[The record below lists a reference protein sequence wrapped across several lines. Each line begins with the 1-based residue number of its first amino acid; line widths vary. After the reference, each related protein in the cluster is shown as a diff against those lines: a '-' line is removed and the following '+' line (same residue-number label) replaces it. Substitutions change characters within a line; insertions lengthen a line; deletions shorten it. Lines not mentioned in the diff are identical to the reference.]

1 MRRIL
6 ICIIVLIA
14 FIGSNS
20 AQNTLDN
27 SEVNSQWRT
36 KRISVKDG
44 GQTPDV
50 VTLLRAFHQALPTW
64 AVSQVLKQAD
74 HPAKGTRQS
83 GTAAIWDGEEEDDY
97 RILIDRRNGYA
108 DLASQTDIDQ
118 TAASVWRKDNGHR
131 IFALSLFQQH
141 GNPQNVLCWYD
152 YDPQTQTMTPEK
164 SPLDDF
170 KPSAKG
176 AFVAYELPM
185 TGTDFNI
192 IEYYPSLP
200 AITHV
205 YKWNRKQFLYNG
217 VQMPDFEYNLA
228 PDSKSTT
235 RISES
240 GYAFSHYCLIDPTD
254 SGSPMMAF
262 CNFVEGEIGD
272 LMLIGEF
279 KGNHVALGQKT
290 RDGEKLNL
298 FYAPEAQNGN
308 QQVAVVHRDMAGG
321 LWYNILLGNL
331 VQYVVCDLPNF
342 ANPDEGRTVKITAG
356 FGSDDETTEIINLLG
371 DWIDL
376 SELCRWSTVDIQEGE
391 EEMP

>member
-6 ICIIVLIA
+6 ICIIVLVA

-36 KRISVKDG
+36 KKISVKDG

-217 VQMPDFEYNLA
+217 VQMPDFEYKLA

-279 KGNHVALGQKT
+279 KGSHVALGQKT

-308 QQVAVVHRDMAGG
+308 QQVAMVHRDMAGG

>member
-36 KRISVKDG
+36 KKISVKNG

-279 KGNHVALGQKT
+279 KGSHVALGQKT

>member
-1 MRRIL
+1 MRRVL
-6 ICIIVLIA
+6 ICIMVLMA
-14 FIGSNS
+14 FAGSSS
-20 AQNTLDN
+20 AQKTLDN

-192 IEYYPSLP
+192 IEYYPSQP

-217 VQMPDFEYNLA
+217 VQMPDFEYKLA

-342 ANPDEGRTVKITAG
+342 ANPDDGRTVKITAG

>member
-1 MRRIL
+1 MRRVL
-6 ICIIVLIA
+6 ICIMVLMA
-14 FIGSNS
+14 FAGSSS
-20 AQNTLDN
+20 AQKTLDN

-36 KRISVKDG
+36 KKISVKDG

-50 VTLLRAFHQALPTW
+50 VTLLRAFNQALPTW

-376 SELCRWSTVDIQEGE
+376 SKLCRWSTVDIQEGE

>member
-1 MRRIL
+1 MRRVL
-6 ICIIVLIA
+6 ICIMVLMA
-14 FIGSNS
+14 FAGSSS
-20 AQNTLDN
+20 AQKTLDN

-36 KRISVKDG
+36 KKISVKDG

-342 ANPDEGRTVKITAG
+342 ANPDDGRTVKITAG

>member
-1 MRRIL
+1 MRRVL

-36 KRISVKDG
+36 KKISVKDG

-131 IFALSLFQQH
+131 IFALALFQQH
-141 GNPQNVLCWYD
+141 RNPQNVLCWYD

-217 VQMPDFEYNLA
+217 VQMPDFEYKLA

-342 ANPDEGRTVKITAG
+342 ANPDEGHTVKITAG
-356 FGSDDETTEIINLLG
+356 FGTDDETTEIINLLG

>member
-1 MRRIL
+1 MRRVL
-6 ICIIVLIA
+6 ICIMVLMA
-14 FIGSNS
+14 FAGSSS
-20 AQNTLDN
+20 AQKTLDN

-36 KRISVKDG
+36 QKISVKNG

-371 DWIDL
+371 DRIDL

>member
-27 SEVNSQWRT
+27 SEVNSLWRT
-36 KRISVKDG
+36 KKISVKNG

-217 VQMPDFEYNLA
+217 VQMPDFEYKLA

-321 LWYNILLGNL
+321 LWYHIMLGNL

>member
-6 ICIIVLIA
+6 ICIMALMA
-14 FIGSNS
+14 FAGSSS
-20 AQNTLDN
+20 AQKTLDN

-36 KRISVKDG
+36 KKISVKDG

-74 HPAKGTRQS
+74 HPAKGIRQS

-217 VQMPDFEYNLA
+217 VQMPDFEYKLA

-279 KGNHVALGQKT
+279 KGSHVALGQKT

>member
-1 MRRIL
+1 MRRIF

-27 SEVNSQWRT
+27 SEVNSLWRT

-152 YDPQTQTMTPEK
+152 YDPQTQTITPEK
-164 SPLDDF
+164 SPLEDF

-217 VQMPDFEYNLA
+217 VQMPDFEYKLA

>member
-1 MRRIL
+1 MRRVL
-6 ICIIVLIA
+6 ICIMVLMA
-14 FIGSNS
+14 FAGSSS
-20 AQNTLDN
+20 AQKTLDN

-36 KRISVKDG
+36 KKISVKDG

-118 TAASVWRKDNGHR
+118 TAASDWRKDHGHR

-279 KGNHVALGQKT
+279 KGSHVALGQKT

-376 SELCRWSTVDIQEGE
+376 SKLCRWSTVDIQEGE

>member
-36 KRISVKDG
+36 KKISVKNG

-141 GNPQNVLCWYD
+141 ENPQNVLCWYD

-217 VQMPDFEYNLA
+217 VQMPDFEYKLA

-279 KGNHVALGQKT
+279 KGSHVALGQKT

>member
-36 KRISVKDG
+36 KKLSVKDG

-83 GTAAIWDGEEEDDY
+83 GTASIWDGEEEDDY

-118 TAASVWRKDNGHR
+118 TAASVWRNDNGHR

>member
-36 KRISVKDG
+36 KKISVKNG

-118 TAASVWRKDNGHR
+118 TAASVWRQDNGHR

>member
-1 MRRIL
+1 MRRVL
-6 ICIIVLIA
+6 ICIMVLMA
-14 FIGSNS
+14 FAGSSS
-20 AQNTLDN
+20 AQKTLDN

-36 KRISVKDG
+36 KKISVKDG

-152 YDPQTQTMTPEK
+152 YDPQTQTMTPDK

-217 VQMPDFEYNLA
+217 VQMPDFEYKLA

-290 RDGEKLNL
+290 RDGEKVNL

-342 ANPDEGRTVKITAG
+342 ANPDEWRTVKITAG

>member
-1 MRRIL
+1 MRRVL
-6 ICIIVLIA
+6 ICIIVLMA
-14 FIGSNS
+14 FAGSSS
-20 AQNTLDN
+20 AQKTLDN

-36 KRISVKDG
+36 KKISVKDG

-217 VQMPDFEYNLA
+217 VQMPDFEYRLA

>member
-1 MRRIL
+1 M
-6 ICIIVLIA
+6 VLMAIA
-14 FIGSNS
+14 GSSS
-20 AQNTLDN
+20 AQKTLDN

-36 KRISVKDG
+36 KKISVKNG

-376 SELCRWSTVDIQEGE
+376 SKLCRWSTVDIQEGE

>member
-1 MRRIL
+1 MRRVL

-36 KRISVKDG
+36 KKISVKDG

-376 SELCRWSTVDIQEGE
+376 SKLCRWSTVDIQEGE

>member
-36 KRISVKDG
+36 KKISVKDG

-185 TGTDFNI
+185 TGTDFYI

-217 VQMPDFEYNLA
+217 VQMPDFEYKLA

-279 KGNHVALGQKT
+279 KGSHVALGQKT

>member
-36 KRISVKDG
+36 KKISVKDG

-192 IEYYPSLP
+192 IEYYPSQP

-217 VQMPDFEYNLA
+217 VQMPDFEYKLA

>member
-1 MRRIL
+1 MRRVL
-6 ICIIVLIA
+6 ICIIVLMA
-14 FIGSNS
+14 FAGSSS
-20 AQNTLDN
+20 AQKTLDN

-36 KRISVKDG
+36 KKISVKDG

-217 VQMPDFEYNLA
+217 VQMPDFEYKLA

>member
-14 FIGSNS
+14 FIGSSS
-20 AQNTLDN
+20 AQKTLDN

-192 IEYYPSLP
+192 IEYYPGLP
-200 AITHV
+200 NVTHV

-217 VQMPDFEYNLA
+217 VQMPDFEYKLA

-279 KGNHVALGQKT
+279 KGNHIALGQKT

>member
-1 MRRIL
+1 M
-6 ICIIVLIA
+6 
-14 FIGSNS
+14 GSSS
-20 AQNTLDN
+20 AQKTLDN

-36 KRISVKDG
+36 KKISVKDG

-279 KGNHVALGQKT
+279 KGSHVALGQKT

>member
-6 ICIIVLIA
+6 ICIMVLIA

-36 KRISVKDG
+36 KKISVKDG

-217 VQMPDFEYNLA
+217 VQMPDFEYKLA

-272 LMLIGEF
+272 LMFIGEF
-279 KGNHVALGQKT
+279 KGSHVALGQKT

-376 SELCRWSTVDIQEGE
+376 SELCRWSTVDILEGE

>member
-1 MRRIL
+1 MRKTL
-6 ICIIVLIA
+6 ISLIMLTIA
-14 FIGSNS
+14 ANMAAQDFLSNS
-20 AQNTLDN
+20 
-27 SEVNSQWRT
+27 EINSQWRQKT
-36 KRISVKDG
+36 ISVKNG

-50 VTLLRAFHQALPTW
+50 VKLLRAFNEVMPTW
-64 AVSQVLKQAD
+64 TVSQVLKQAD

-83 GTAAIWDGEEEDDY
+83 GTAVIWDGEEEDDY

-118 TAASVWRKDNGHR
+118 TAAGVWRKDNGHR

>member
-1 MRRIL
+1 MRRVL
-6 ICIIVLIA
+6 ICIMVLMA
-14 FIGSNS
+14 FAGSSS
-20 AQNTLDN
+20 AQKTLDN

-36 KRISVKDG
+36 KKISVKDG

-321 LWYNILLGNL
+321 LWYHIMLGNL

>member
-1 MRRIL
+1 MKSVL
-6 ICIIVLIA
+6 ICIMMLTA
-14 FIGSNS
+14 FAGSSS
-20 AQNTLDN
+20 AQKTLDN

-36 KRISVKDG
+36 KKISVKDG

-376 SELCRWSTVDIQEGE
+376 SELCRWSMVDIQEGE

>member
-20 AQNTLDN
+20 AQKTLDN

-36 KRISVKDG
+36 KKISVKDG

-371 DWIDL
+371 DRIDL

>member
-6 ICIIVLIA
+6 ICIIVLVA

-376 SELCRWSTVDIQEGE
+376 SKLCRWSTVDIQEGE

>member
-6 ICIIVLIA
+6 ICIMVLIA
-14 FIGSNS
+14 YVGSSS
-20 AQNTLDN
+20 AQKTLDN

-36 KRISVKDG
+36 KKISVKDG

-279 KGNHVALGQKT
+279 KGSHVALGQKT

>member
-27 SEVNSQWRT
+27 SEVNSLWRT
-36 KRISVKDG
+36 KKLSVKNG

-50 VTLLRAFHQALPTW
+50 VTLLRAFHQVLPTW

-342 ANPDEGRTVKITAG
+342 ANPDDGRTVKITAG

>member
-36 KRISVKDG
+36 KKISVKDG

>member
-36 KRISVKDG
+36 KKISVKDG

-217 VQMPDFEYNLA
+217 VQMPDFEYKLA

-298 FYAPEAQNGN
+298 FYAPKAQNGN

>member
-1 MRRIL
+1 MRRVL
-6 ICIIVLIA
+6 ICIMVLMA
-14 FIGSNS
+14 FAGSSS
-20 AQNTLDN
+20 AQKTLDN

-36 KRISVKDG
+36 KKISVKDG

-376 SELCRWSTVDIQEGE
+376 SKLCRWSTVDIQEGE

>member
-6 ICIIVLIA
+6 ICIIVLVA

-217 VQMPDFEYNLA
+217 VQMPDFEYKLA

-321 LWYNILLGNL
+321 LWYHIMLGNL

>member
-1 MRRIL
+1 MRRVL
-6 ICIIVLIA
+6 ICIMVLMA
-14 FIGSNS
+14 FAGSNS

-36 KRISVKDG
+36 KKISVKDG

-64 AVSQVLKQAD
+64 AVSQMLKQAD

>member
-36 KRISVKDG
+36 KKISVKNG
-44 GQTPDV
+44 GQTSDV

-217 VQMPDFEYNLA
+217 VQMPDFEYKLA

-279 KGNHVALGQKT
+279 KGSHVALGQKT

>member
-1 MRRIL
+1 MRRVL
-6 ICIIVLIA
+6 ICIMVLMA
-14 FIGSNS
+14 FAGSSS
-20 AQNTLDN
+20 AQKTLDN

-36 KRISVKDG
+36 KKISVKDG

-279 KGNHVALGQKT
+279 KGSHVALGQKT

>member
-6 ICIIVLIA
+6 ICIMVLMA
-14 FIGSNS
+14 FAGSSS
-20 AQNTLDN
+20 AQKTLDN

-36 KRISVKDG
+36 KKISVKDG

-192 IEYYPSLP
+192 IEYYSSLP

-217 VQMPDFEYNLA
+217 VHMPDFEYKLA

-279 KGNHVALGQKT
+279 KGNHIALGQKT